1 MANASPQGYKRLAGS
16 ERQLPANARQIGPVD
31 PHEPIEVSVY
41 LRDPAPS
48 SPAGNISEHA
58 QSPGPR
64 ITRAEYNAAHSA
76 APDDL
81 AKVETFAREHQ
92 LTVVEKDPV
101 SRKVVLAGTADAMM
115 TAFGTE
121 LQSYE
126 YEGGTFRGRT
136 GPLHIPNELDQIV
149 VGVFGL
155 DDRPQ
160 ARPHMRLYTHTTTST
175 PQASAGSTSYTL
187 PQLAK
192 LYDFPTGID
201 GRGQCIAIIELGGG
215 YKHNDLVTYF
225 QQTNIALPRVSSV
238 SVSHGRNHPVGKPDS
253 ADGEVDLDIEVAGSL
268 APGAHIVVYF
278 APNTDRGFIDAI
290 NQAIHDTT
298 NNPSVI
304 SISWGGPEVSW
315 TAQAMQGMDQA
326 FQAAA
331 GLGVTVCAA
340 AGDNGSGDGVTTDQL
355 AHVDFPA
362 SDPFVLGCGGTRL
375 EAMNNQG
382 TSEVVWN
389 ELASNEGATGGG
401 ISDFFDLPAWQ
412 ANAHVPPSKNAN
424 QRVGRG
430 VPDVAGDADPATGY
444 QVYVDGQSTVFGGTS
459 AVAPLW
465 AGLIALMNQQR
476 GQPIGYLNPILYQNY
491 PQLVQSNA
499 LRDVTSGDNGAYA
512 AGPGWDGCTG
522 LGTPD
527 GARLLQALTA
537 SGQ

>member
-1 MANASPQGYKRLAGS
+1 MANASPQGFKRLAGS

-48 SPAGNISEHA
+48 SPAGNISEYA
-58 QSPGPR
+58 QHPGPR
-64 ITRAEYNAAHSA
+64 MTRAEYIAAHSA
-76 APDDL
+76 TPDDL

-101 SRKVVLAGTADAMM
+101 SRKVVLAGTADAM
-115 TAFGTE
+115 TKAFATE
-121 LQSYE
+121 LQRYE

-175 PQASAGSTSYTL
+175 TRAGAGSTSYTL
-187 PQLAK
+187 PQLAQ
-192 LYDFPTGID
+192 LYDFPTGLD
-201 GRGQCIAIIELGGG
+201 GSGQCIAIIELGGG
-215 YKHNDLVTYF
+215 YHHNDLVTYF
-225 QQTNIALPRVSSV
+225 QQANIALPRVNSV
-238 SVSHGRNHPVGKPDS
+238 SVGHGRNHPVGKPDS
-253 ADGEVDLDIEVAGSL
+253 ADGEVDLDIEIAGSI

-290 NQAIHDTT
+290 TQAIHDAT

-304 SISWGGPEVSW
+304 SISWGGPEASW

-331 GLGVTVCAA
+331 GLGITVCAA

-362 SDPFVLGCGGTRL
+362 SDPFVLRCGGTRL
-375 EAMNNQG
+375 EATNN
-382 TSEVVWN
+382 
-389 ELASNEGATGGG
+389 
-401 ISDFFDLPAWQ
+401 
-412 ANAHVPPSKNAN
+412 
-424 QRVGRG
+424 
-430 VPDVAGDADPATGY
+430 
-444 QVYVDGQSTVFGGTS
+444 
-459 AVAPLW
+459 
-465 AGLIALMNQQR
+465 
-476 GQPIGYLNPILYQNY
+476 
-491 PQLVQSNA
+491 
-499 LRDVTSGDNGAYA
+499 
-512 AGPGWDGCTG
+512 
-522 LGTPD
+522 
-527 GARLLQALTA
+527 
-537 SGQ
+537 